1 MKKILPLMVL
11 VSSVACG
18 DTYNSYATG
27 EGAESITPLNTC
39 EDVINKY
46 YACGL
51 QEPDDDHDYE
61 YLVNKCKNKGWMGS
75 EWKACFE
82 AHSCEDIKAGVC
94 KPYATG

>member
-1 MKKILPLMVL
+1 MKKILPLMAL

-18 DTYNSYATG
+18 DTYNAYATG

-39 EDVINKY
+39 EDVINKL

-51 QEPDDDHDYE
+51 QDPDSDYE
-61 YLVNKCKNKGWMGS
+61 YLVDQCKNGDWMGS

-82 AHSCEDIKAGVC
+82 AHSCEEIESGVC
-94 KPYATG
+94 MPYATG